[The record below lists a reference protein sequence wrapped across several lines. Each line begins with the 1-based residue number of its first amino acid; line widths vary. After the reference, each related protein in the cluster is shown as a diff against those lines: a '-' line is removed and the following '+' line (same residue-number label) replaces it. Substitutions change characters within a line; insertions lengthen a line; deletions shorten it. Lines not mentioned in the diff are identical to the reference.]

1 MSCNDVM
8 VRRMRRRMHHEWS
21 VAMLATMALV
31 MVRKCVAL

>member
-8 VRRMRRRMHHEWS
+8 VRRMRRMHHEWS